1 MCCAMHSVCIVEMML
16 VCSMFV
22 RSYMCTQMTARLRQ
36 YMYARVVTRQRQG
49 MPRSCELYL
58 MRPESS
64 SDRFFLPCL
73 NLNLPR
79 CGMSNSLGTS
89 FLSFLIRSLRNI
101 VGPLSLTLSDITSDL
116 NNLVRTFRSA
126 QHTHRDA
133 RAHTSIGTDSGFTAA
148 TDANSFLILRDAL
161 LNCKQYSSAH

>member
-79 CGMSNSLGTS
+79 CGMSNSLGTNVICQPTSKYFSLHSLHNDWVQTCIQSSSVRFGFRRRSMTPAS
-89 FLSFLIRSLRNI
+89 FGRMFCHCWDFNMDFFIKMLFN
-101 VGPLSLTLSDITSDL
+101 
-116 NNLVRTFRSA
+116 
-126 QHTHRDA
+126 
-133 RAHTSIGTDSGFTAA
+133 
-148 TDANSFLILRDAL
+148 
-161 LNCKQYSSAH
+161 